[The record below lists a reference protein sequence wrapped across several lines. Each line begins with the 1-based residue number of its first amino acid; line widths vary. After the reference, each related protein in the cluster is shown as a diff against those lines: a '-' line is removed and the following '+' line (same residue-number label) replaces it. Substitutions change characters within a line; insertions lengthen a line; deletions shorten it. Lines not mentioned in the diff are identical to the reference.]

1 MYAEDAR
8 PPAELEERLR
18 FEVLLTELLAS
29 FVNIPADKVDGAIEK
44 TQRRICEAMGLDPPG
59 RPLRNGQRLQ
69 HFPG

>member
-1 MYAEDAR
+1 MNAADAT

-44 TQRRICEAMGLDPPG
+44 TQQRICQPLGLDSPG
-59 RPLRNGQRLQ
+59 RPLRNGQRL
-69 HFPG
+69 HHLPG